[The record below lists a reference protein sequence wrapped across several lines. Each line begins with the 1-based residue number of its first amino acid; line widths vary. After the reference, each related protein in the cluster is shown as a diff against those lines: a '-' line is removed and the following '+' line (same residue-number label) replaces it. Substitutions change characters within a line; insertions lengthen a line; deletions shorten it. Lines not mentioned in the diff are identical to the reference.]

1 MALQT
6 ENYPKNCINTA
17 RERHSQNSIAALIL
31 LPQNNI
37 AALIL
42 LPFDPPASILFSMRT
57 SFHNRQIGLQDLVQ
71 ASQEQ
76 GYCPPHLLRTIC
88 CLQYHLETQKGL
100 NK

>member
-6 ENYPKNCINTA
+6 ENYPKNCINSA
-17 RERHSQNSIAALIL
+17 RKRHS
-31 LPQNNI
+31 QNNI

-76 GYCPPHLLRTIC
+76 GYCPPHLLHTIC
-88 CLQYHLETQKGL
+88 CLQYHLETKRGL